1 MMHQKF
7 FFLATL
13 VIGLVTSSCT
23 STRFSEKKFQEAK
36 RVEPYDVVIVP
47 GVPYMD
53 KGFGAVF
60 AARILWAKYLM
71 DSGITKNVIFS
82 GAAVATPYI
91 EGIAMKV
98 IADSLG
104 TDPNHTFAETRAEHS
119 TENAY
124 YGMKMAQKMGFKRIA
139 LASDPF
145 QTKSLRKMLKK
156 RCNNMPYVP
165 VVFVRIDPTKKR
177 ELFLP
182 SIDPKDAFVPNFV
195 PLADREGFFE
205 RLRGTYGKHI
215 NFNE

>member
-1 MMHQKF
+1 MSQKL

-13 VIGLVTSSCT
+13 IVGIVVSSCT
-23 STRFSEKKFQEAK
+23 STRFAEKKFQEAK

-53 KGFGAVF
+53 NTMGSVF
-60 AARILWAKYLM
+60 AARIIWAKYLM

-82 GAAVATPYI
+82 GAAVATPYV

-104 TDPNHTFAETRAEHS
+104 ADPKHTFSETRAEHS

-124 YGMKMAQKMGFKRIA
+124 YGMKMAQKMGFTRIA

-165 VVFVRIDPTKKR
+165 AVFVRIDPTKKR
-177 ELFLP
+177 ALFLP
-182 SIDPKDAFVPNFV
+182 KIDPKDAFVPDFV
-195 PLADREGFFE
+195 PLSARQGFFE

>member
-1 MMHQKF
+1 MMMRNGLLV
-7 FFLATL
+7 FL
-13 VIGLVTSSCT
+13 IGVVVSSCT
-23 STRFSEKKFQEAK
+23 STRFAEKKFQEAK
-36 RVEPYDVVIVP
+36 KVDPYDVVIVP

-53 KGFGAVF
+53 NTMGSVF
-60 AARILWAKYLM
+60 AARILWAKYLV
-71 DSGITKNVIFS
+71 DSGIAKHVIFS
-82 GAAVATPYI
+82 GAAVGSPYV
-91 EGIAMKV
+91 EGVVMKI

-104 TDPNHTFAETRAEHS
+104 LNPNQTFAETRAEHS

-165 VVFVRIDPTKKR
+165 IVFVRIDPTKKR
-177 ELFLP
+177 LLILP
-182 SIDPKDAFVPNFV
+182 KIDPKDAFVPNFI
-195 PLADREGFFE
+195 PLATREGFFE

-215 NFNE
+215 NFSE

>member
-1 MMHQKF
+1 MQNNKIEQRSRWF
-7 FFLATL
+7 FYFAMIWLVYRFWGNTL
-13 VIGLVTSSCT
+13 
-23 STRFSEKKFQEAK
+23 FS
-36 RVEPYDVVIVP
+36 
-47 GVPYMD
+47 
-53 KGFGAVF
+53 
-60 AARILWAKYLM
+60 
-71 DSGITKNVIFS
+71 
-82 GAAVATPYI
+82 
-91 EGIAMKV
+91 
-98 IADSLG
+98 
-104 TDPNHTFAETRAEHS
+104 ETRAEHS

-177 ELFLP
+177 ALFLP
-182 SIDPKDAFVPNFV
+182 TIDPKDAFVPNFV

>member
-1 MMHQKF
+1 MMNQKMF
-7 FFLATL
+7 FIVTL
-13 VIGLVTSSCT
+13 MVGVVVSSCT
-23 STRFSEKKFQEAK
+23 STRFAEKKFQEAK
-36 RVEPYDVVIVP
+36 RVKPYDVVIVP

-53 KGFGAVF
+53 KGFGSVF

-82 GAAVATPYI
+82 GAAVASPYT

-104 TDPNHTFAETRAEHS
+104 ADPKHTFSETRAEHS

-124 YGMKMAQKMGFKRIA
+124 YGMKMAQKMGFNRIA
-139 LASDPF
+139 LATDPF

-165 VVFVRIDPTKKR
+165 VVFVRIDSTKKR
-177 ELFLP
+177 ELYLP
-182 SIDPKDAFVPNFV
+182 TIDPKDAFVPNFV